1 MKQYRD
7 FKNFHSVL
15 LLALVDAK
23 YRFILASLN
32 APGNTHDLTL
42 FQSTT
47 KIDDIVDDI
56 VDIIDETFPIR
67 SLLLKPYGDAVL
79 SDKKGI
85 LKTDENSGEND
96 Y

>member
-1 MKQYRD
+1 M
-7 FKNFHSVL
+7 
-15 LLALVDAK
+15 DAK
-23 YRFILASLN
+23 YRFILGSLD

-42 FQSTT
+42 LQSTT

-67 SLLLKPYGDAVL
+67 SLMLKPYGDVL
-79 SDKKGI
+79 LSGKKDI
-85 LKTDENSGEND
+85 LKTEENSGEND